1 MTPKDNGE
9 KLRELI
15 MAKGLTQ
22 EKARELVNKDQLR
35 PIAQSTWKAYL
46 ADKTSVRRRHCPDSI
61 WEFAEQI
68 LKDYDG
74 E

>member
-1 MTPKDNGE
+1 MTPKNNGE

-15 MAKGLTQ
+15 ESKGLTQ

-46 ADKTSVRRRHCPDSI
+46 ADKDSSRRRRCPDSI
-61 WEFAEQI
+61 WEFAEKI
-68 LKDYDG
+68 LNEYERK
-74 E
+74 